1 MIGVLTMF
9 GEIDLQSVLK
19 KLFMNN
25 DLIFIAENCITDV
38 QLLDKVAEHN
48 KETDVVIMAAA
59 AMNMEAFPDTVN
71 EIRNIDAKMR
81 IVLILNGN
89 STQYVESQLI
99 EYEMLKIDV
108 IFDDDGFDTQDLV
121 DVVKK
126 GKLSRHE
133 LKDTKKE
140 TPVKEFKQVSRF
152 KKTDDKKE
160 IKDDNTPEVEESEVS
175 KPPDTE
181 KRIEAESF
189 GKPKGKFTI
198 AVFNVS
204 RGSGATTAV
213 ASMAQYFAMHG
224 YDTKVADLSGTGAFE
239 LVKIKDVEIGIG
251 NGCLND
257 FKRESN
263 ILIIDFGTPY
273 DITPK
278 GDNFKISY
286 GYMPEYIR
294 EINKC
299 TIKVI
304 MGFSDV
310 WNVGKIKFLLNN
322 EQWKEI
328 IDDSYIFLTSGDS
341 KKLKSEYPDINIM
354 CRDDD
359 YKEEILDT
367 LREEE

>member
-9 GEIDLQSVLK
+9 GETDLQSVLK
-19 KLFMNN
+19 KPFMDDN
-25 DLIFIAENCITDV
+25 IVFISENCTTSV
-38 QLLDKVAEHN
+38 QLLDKVVERQ
-48 KETDVVIMAAA
+48 KETDVVIMAAV
-59 AMNMEAFPDTVN
+59 AMNMEAFPDAVN
-71 EIRNIDAKMR
+71 EIRTIEPKMR

-89 STQYVESQLI
+89 STQYVPGQLL
-99 EYEMLKIDV
+99 EFENLKVDIL
-108 IFDDDGFDTQDLV
+108 FDDDGFDATNLV
-121 DVVKK
+121 NIVKK

-133 LKDTKKE
+133 LKDVKKE
-140 TPVKEFKQVSRF
+140 TPAREFKPIPRL
-152 KKTDDKKE
+152 KKSDDIENDIPKTTE
-160 IKDDNTPEVEESEVS
+160 PE
-175 KPPDTE
+175 TM
-181 KRIEAESF
+181 RTIEPESF

-251 NGCLND
+251 NGCLDD

-328 IDDSYIFLTSGDS
+328 IDNSYIFLISGDS
-341 KKLKSEYPDINIM
+341 KKLKSEYPDVNIM

-359 YKEEILDT
+359 YKEEILNT